1 MGYFNLILQYGLLA
15 FLKQC
20 KKVGVD
26 GLIIVD
32 LPYPENKYFAN
43 QCKQHGITFV
53 QLLSPTTSKQRIK
66 KIIKDSHD
74 MIYYIS
80 MLSTTGG
87 KLKVSAKKIL
97 ANYSQIKKINSRKK
111 IVIGFGITTK
121 TIVTLKK
128 ADGLVVGSQLCK
140 EIWITKFIK
149 PKIEFL
155 FKKKTSESDQ
165 ILWTTC
171 ECKNLIYKEDLQKN
185 FNCCPKCGAHHKL
198 SCIERF
204 TIFFDDKKYKLIDTP
219 LPKDDPI
226 NFVDTKK
233 YIDRLKTARK
243 ITKQNDA
250 VAIATGKVEDIQVT
264 VGAQDFRFIGGSFGA
279 ASGEAFIYGAQHA
292 IDNKNPFIFFSCSG
306 GQRMMESSIA
316 LMQMSRTVLAVNAS
330 WAMLGD
336 ILIAEPKA
344 TIGFAG
350 RRVIQD
356 TVRET
361 LPEEFQTAEYVQD
374 HGGLDLVVE
383 RKYLR
388 STINTLLT
396 VLLKKGETQV
406 NTDTSNVISLDTP
419 QKSSKAL

>member
-1 MGYFNLILQYGLLA
+1 MN
-15 FLKQC
+15 
-20 KKVGVD
+20 
-26 GLIIVD
+26 
-32 LPYPENKYFAN
+32 
-43 QCKQHGITFV
+43 
-53 QLLSPTTSKQRIK
+53 
-66 KIIKDSHD
+66 
-74 MIYYIS
+74 
-80 MLSTTGG
+80 
-87 KLKVSAKKIL
+87 
-97 ANYSQIKKINSRKK
+97 
-111 IVIGFGITTK
+111 
-121 TIVTLKK
+121 
-128 ADGLVVGSQLCK
+128 
-140 EIWITKFIK
+140 WITKFIK
-149 PKIEFL
+149 PKIESL
-155 FKKKTSESDQ
+155 FKKKTADSDQ
-165 ILWTTC
+165 VLWTTC

-198 SCIERF
+198 SCTERF
-204 TIFFDDKKYKLIDTP
+204 KIFFDSREYELINTP
-219 LPKDDPI
+219 LPEDDPI

-233 YIDRLKTARK
+233 YTDRLKLARK
-243 ITKQNDA
+243 TTKQDDA
-250 VAIATGKVEDIQVT
+250 VAIAAGKVENIQVT

-279 ASGEAFIYGAQHA
+279 ASGEAFIHGVQHA

-316 LMQMSRTVLAVNAS
+316 LMQMSRTVLAVNELKKNNIPFIVVLTNPTTGGVTAS

-361 LPEEFQTAEYVQD
+361 LPEEFQTAEYVRD

-388 STINTLLT
+388 STVGTLLT

-406 NTDTSNVISLDTP
+406 NTDTSNVLTLDTL
-419 QKSSKAL
+419 QTSSKAL

>member
-1 MGYFNLILQYGLLA
+1 MN
-15 FLKQC
+15 
-20 KKVGVD
+20 
-26 GLIIVD
+26 
-32 LPYPENKYFAN
+32 
-43 QCKQHGITFV
+43 
-53 QLLSPTTSKQRIK
+53 
-66 KIIKDSHD
+66 
-74 MIYYIS
+74 
-80 MLSTTGG
+80 
-87 KLKVSAKKIL
+87 
-97 ANYSQIKKINSRKK
+97 
-111 IVIGFGITTK
+111 
-121 TIVTLKK
+121 
-128 ADGLVVGSQLCK
+128 
-140 EIWITKFIK
+140 WITKFIK

-155 FKKKTSESDQ
+155 FKKKTAESDQ

-185 FNCCPKCGAHHKL
+185 FNCCPKCGSHHKL
-198 SCIERF
+198 SCTERF
-204 TIFFDDKKYKLIDTP
+204 KIFFDNKDYELIDTP

-233 YIDRLKTARK
+233 YTDRLMSARK
-243 ITKQNDA
+243 ITKQDDA
-250 VAIATGKVEDIQVT
+250 VAIATGKVENIQVT

-279 ASGEAFIYGAQHA
+279 ASGEAFICGVQHA
-292 IDNKNPFIFFSCSG
+292 IDNKNPFIFYSCSG

-316 LMQMSRTVLAVNAS
+316 LMQMSRTVLAVNELKKNNIPFIVVLTNPTTGGVTAS
-330 WAMLGD
+330 WVMLGD

-361 LPEEFQTAEYVQD
+361 LPKEFQTAEYVRD

-388 STINTLLT
+388 STIGTLLT
-396 VLLKKGETQV
+396 VLLKKKETQV
-406 NTDTSNVISLDTP
+406 NTDSSNVVTLDRTL